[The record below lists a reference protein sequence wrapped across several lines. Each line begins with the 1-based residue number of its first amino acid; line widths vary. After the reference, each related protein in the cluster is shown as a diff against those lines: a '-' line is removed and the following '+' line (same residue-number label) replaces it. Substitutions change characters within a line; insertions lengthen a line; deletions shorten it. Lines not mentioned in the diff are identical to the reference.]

1 MLITDLMKWI
11 WIFKQPL
18 WTYFVLWSINVLG
31 QLATFHSSPL
41 RQAVAPSL
49 SCFFL
54 TPLPPAT
61 LLYLL
66 ICLSTKAPLSVIS
79 HFLSS
84 LPTLLFA
91 EKSYNSQPLFSPLHF
106 HCFPSHCLFFAY
118 CAGHFVCLW
127 HCLLISS
134 VLDTHSLGHYKSLF
148 LTSVTHNIINSLSCL
163 ASSASLFALLR
174 LTSTVTA
181 IYSCGAGLEAEGAKN
196 CWNILNTSAQTSK

>member
-1 MLITDLMKWI
+1 MIESAFVESQLINTSTNKMSANYRLDEDDFNFLTASVN
-11 WIFKQPL
+11 L
-18 WTYFVLWSINVLG
+18 FVLWSINVLG

-91 EKSYNSQPLFSPLHF
+91 EKSYISQPLFSPLHF
-106 HCFPSHCLFFAY
+106 HCFL
-118 CAGHFVCLW
+118 
-127 HCLLISS
+127 
-134 VLDTHSLGHYKSLF
+134 SLF
-148 LTSVTHNIINSLSCL
+148 LCLLCGTLCLSLTHAVC
-163 ASSASLFALLR
+163 
-174 LTSTVTA
+174 
-181 IYSCGAGLEAEGAKN
+181 
-196 CWNILNTSAQTSK
+196 